1 MQKVGLDVVLPMYN
15 LIENSKRYS
24 KTSGSL

>member
-15 LIENSKRYS
+15 LIENNKSYS